1 MAKQDEQAHLYS
13 QHAAYLIAFI
23 GILILKGY
31 LINIVWRC
39 YKYLT
44 MHQNTMSIMLPYVIP
59 ENAMG
64 SVSVPSAFVAQSTA
78 NVSAKEIP
86 PPYSEVVMEAPPSYS
101 ESSKLGEKRAENEK
115 DGH

>member
-1 MAKQDEQAHLYS
+1 MAQEDEQAHPYS

-64 SVSVPSAFVAQSTA
+64 SASMPSAFVAQGTV
-78 NVSAKEIP
+78 NPSAKEIP

-101 ESSKLGEKRAENEK
+101 ESNKLKEKGAENEK
-115 DGH
+115 VGH